1 MKTLTVSAL
10 SAICCLFAN
19 GCDTSSELSLQS
31 QVDGSTS
38 IGMGPPSFLLNTR
51 EVDQSQLVLDVS
63 ANNISIETE
72 QNTQGI
78 EQGEL
83 NFDPGETI
91 TIGAA
96 WSAVGSTLL
105 PLASARRT
113 VTVPSDPAGI
123 IVPIEESRFTTN
135 FDSDGDL
142 RTNIAELRA
151 GTDPRDA
158 NSPNTPVERLPVNIN
173 FGIPAAL
180 QGEDA
185 ATVNALSLAVL
196 VNDRV
201 FSVTRNG
208 NVWSGVATEVAGND
222 VFIEASFFSN
232 SDRDV
237 LLEGFEIRQQMDTNG
252 LFLGLDTPA
261 PIP

>member
-10 SAICCLFAN
+10 SAICCLLAN

-38 IGMGPPSFLLNTR
+38 IGMSPPSFLLTTR

-91 TIGAA
+91 TIVAA
-96 WSAVGSTLL
+96 WSAIGSTLL

-123 IVPIEESRFTTN
+123 IVPIEESRFTT
-135 FDSDGDL
+135 
-142 RTNIAELRA
+142 
-151 GTDPRDA
+151 TDPRDA

-232 SDRDV
+232 SNRDV